1 MSPPGAGPLKQPVMS
16 AVPSITSITLNW
28 LLRLR
33 WVAVAGQIAALLF
46 GALVLELEL
55 PWTPLVTVLL
65 ITAGSNLL
73 LSRPAL
79 RHAPHAEWKMA
90 AVIAGD
96 VALLTVMIYYT
107 GGASN
112 PFTSFYLVLVALG
125 AMSLSLRWL
134 SLIVAASVAGYLFNW
149 YYGLPLHGPDG
160 IGEIGCPAYGL
171 HLQGMAAAFFL
182 TSLCVAFF
190 VQKMH
195 RSLRERD
202 AALAEAE
209 AKAGR
214 ADQFSALAAL
224 AAGVAHELGSP
235 LGTIAV
241 ASREL
246 EVSLQRLDA
255 SGGELQ
261 EDARLIRQ
269 EVERC
274 RRILDRLDRRST
286 SGTGDA
292 ATPLSAAELVADLR
306 AELPPA
312 MESRLSVQDHTSGE
326 VMQLPRQPI
335 VQSLIILIQNACEA
349 APASPVEV
357 EIARENNQLALSV
370 HDRGPGLSAAARR
383 HAGEPFFT
391 TKPPRQGMG
400 LGLFLVRTL
409 ALQLG
414 GEMSHIARSGG
425 GTTARLLLPV

>member
-1 MSPPGAGPLKQPVMS
+1 MPT
-16 AVPSITSITLNW
+16 VPTVTSITLRW

-33 WVAVAGQIAALLF
+33 WVAVAGQMAALAF
-46 GALVLELEL
+46 AALGLQLEMPWLPLLSVLAL
-55 PWTPLVTVLL
+55 
-65 ITAGSNLL
+65 TAGSNVLFQL
-73 LSRPAL
+73 RSRAE
-79 RHAPHAEWKMA
+79 APHAPWKMA
-90 AVIAGD
+90 AVIAMD
-96 VALLTVMIYYT
+96 VALLTVMIYCT

-112 PFTSFYLVLVALG
+112 PFTSFYLVLIALA

-134 SLIVAASVAGYLFNW
+134 AGIVALCVAGYLIVW
-149 YYGLPLHGPDG
+149 KYGLPLNGPDG
-160 IGEIGCPAYGL
+160 IGEIGCPGYGL

-182 TSLCVAFF
+182 TALCVAFF
-190 VQKMH
+190 VQKMN

-209 AKAGR
+209 SKAAR
-214 ADQFSALAAL
+214 AGQFSALASL

-246 EVSLQRLDA
+246 ERSLEQHSENAETLD
-255 SGGELQ
+255 
-261 EDARLIRQ
+261 DARLIRQ

-286 SGTGDA
+286 AGTGDA
-292 ATPLSAAELVADLR
+292 PAPLTAGELIADLR
-306 AELPPA
+306 ASLPEA
-312 MESRLSVQDHTSGE
+312 MQQRLTVRDHSGSA
-326 VMQLPRQPI
+326 VMHLPRQPV
-335 VQSLIILIQNACEA
+335 VQSLLILIQNACEA
-349 APASPVEV
+349 AADGTPVELEV
-357 EIARENNQLALSV
+357 GHTEAHLSLTV
-370 HDRGPGLSAAARR
+370 HDRGPGLSPAAQK

-414 GEMSHIARSGG
+414 GELSHTPRSGG
-425 GTTARLLLPV
+425 GTSACLLLPV